1 MIFVNDR
8 ATARAIE
15 TDFLARHTDARDGDP
30 DWLMKRAAHAVAEAV
45 TALVHDDATVES
57 SLVHASGVYATALV
71 HRHPPFH
78 PNALKATIV

>member
-15 TDFLARHTDARDGDP
+15 ADFLARHTDAGDGDP

-45 TALVHDDATVES
+45 TALVHDDATAGS
-57 SLVHASGVYATALV
+57 ALV
-71 HRHPPFH
+71 HRAAPTPESEET
-78 PNALKATIV
+78 ATIRAIG